1 MLVPRAVDDETYRK
15 VRMKAAERETSV
27 SALIAEFLFSF
38 TQPNAGRRE
47 RVAAS
52 SARVTRPPG
61 ARAYCHIGR
70 ARTVAALAI

>member
-38 TQPNAGRRE
+38 TQPNARIQCTGRCLAAFRQRYLFE
-47 RVAAS
+47 R
-52 SARVTRPPG
+52 
-61 ARAYCHIGR
+61 
-70 ARTVAALAI
+70 AALCP